1 MRIRAIKHN
10 DNAVLHDLLPF
21 RRRRRRGLDQ
31 KMKLG
36 YGPEQGMDLELQ
48 GPLRDLQQ

>member
-10 DNAVLHDLLPF
+10 DNAVLYDLLPF

-36 YGPEQGMDLELQ
+36 
-48 GPLRDLQQ
+48 